1 MPFFRRSPAP
11 FLAIGVALTLALHPA
26 HANES
31 AAAPTSSTEQR
42 QASAGFVAAL
52 GLVLEGRAQDGF
64 ERARGLDDIAE
75 RRAAQWAAIHLHP
88 DSIAPADILAF
99 MREAPGYGVP
109 LTMQVRLETALDEA
123 DYALDLIDAFA
134 DLEPR
139 APQARL
145 ALARAQLQAD
155 DRDAATAIVRALW
168 TETVLDDRLEA
179 TILAG
184 FDDLL
189 TADDHWARVGL
200 LMMHDRIRAAE
211 RIADRLTPAQITL
224 LEARAATAREQS
236 DGRARL
242 DRVDRSLR
250 EHPVYI
256 YTRAQRARAAEL
268 YDQAADWLARQPQDA
283 PESTLWWNE
292 RRLVAERLLAA
303 GNAER
308 AFEVVAGFAEGTPAR
323 MVEARFF
330 GGFIAMVHLDD
341 PARAAEQFRSMTEHA
356 TIPDSITQANFWL
369 ARAEIA
375 LGNFEAADQAYG
387 RAAQFPLVYYGQL
400 ARTELGLNGLPQRPL
415 PDGPLPPTAQGAE
428 MLRAANLLAA
438 NEAPGLAAILLRQFG
453 VSTSAPGDRIAA
465 ARLAE
470 TLRMHHVTI
479 AIADAAE
486 RAGMPMDEFSFTRAG
501 LPSGARFAAERAAV
515 FAVARQESLF
525 QREAISH
532 AGARGLMQLM
542 PGTAREVAGQ
552 LGLGYAA
559 GRLTSDPSYNVLLG
573 STYLST
579 QLQRYSGSLL
589 LAAAAYNAGPGNA
602 NRWLTRF
609 GDPRDGV
616 DPVVWVEQIPFQETR
631 KYVQRVLGNYL
642 VYRHLLGEDPITVAD
657 AMRSIL

>member
-11 FLAIGVALTLALHPA
+11 LLAIGVALTLALHPPY
-26 HANES
+26 ANEG
-31 AAAPTSSTEQR
+31 AAAPASTTGQR

-52 GLVLEGRAQDGF
+52 GLVLEGKALEGF
-64 ERARGLDDIAE
+64 ERADGLNDIAE

-88 DSIAPADILAF
+88 DRIAPADILAF
-99 MREAPGYGVP
+99 MREAPAYGGP
-109 LTMQVRLETALDEA
+109 QIMLARLETALDAA
-123 DYALDLIDAFA
+123 DYAFDPIDAFA
-134 DLEPR
+134 GLEPR
-139 APQARL
+139 SARARL
-145 ALARAQLQAD
+145 ALARAQLEAG
-155 DRDAATAIVRALW
+155 DRDAATATVRPLW
-168 TETVLDDRLEA
+168 TETVLDETLEA
-179 TILAG
+179 AILAG

-189 TADDHWARVGL
+189 TPEDHWARAGM
-200 LMMHDRIRAAE
+200 LMMHDRIRAVE
-211 RIADRLTPAQITL
+211 RIADRLTPAQVTL
-224 LEARAATAREQS
+224 LEARAATARNQR
-236 DGRARL
+236 DGRAVL

-268 YDQAADWLARQPQDA
+268 YDQAADWLARQPEDA

-292 RRLVAERLLAA
+292 RRLVAENLLAA
-303 GNAER
+303 GDAER
-308 AFEVVAGFAEGTPAR
+308 AFEVVSGFSQGTPAR
-323 MVEARFF
+323 MVEARFL

-341 PARAAEQFRSMTEHA
+341 PARASGQFRSMTEHA

-375 LGNFEAADQAYG
+375 LGNFEAADRAYG

-415 PDGPLPPTAQGAE
+415 PDELLPPTALASE
-428 MLRAANLLAA
+428 ILRAVNLLAA
-438 NEAPGLAAILLRQFG
+438 NEGPGLASVLLRQFG
-453 VSTSAPGDRIAA
+453 VSASAPGDRIAA

-470 TLRMHHVTI
+470 RLGLHNVTI

-525 QREAISH
+525 QRDAVSH

-552 LGLGYAA
+552 LGLDYAA
-559 GRLTSDPSYNVLLG
+559 ARLTSDPGYNVLLG

-579 QLQRYSGSLL
+579 QLERYSGSLL

-609 GDPRDGV
+609 GDPRGGV
-616 DPVVWVEQIPFQETR
+616 DPIVWVEQIPFQETR

-657 AMRSIL
+657 AMRSIR